1 MFKYSLKIIIKKD
14 KIKVDGT
21 APLYLQAFINTKRT
35 RIHLNCYCK
44 PSDFSMKMQ
53 KVKSNSKNAKEINGI
68 IAKRVGQANDIF
80 YNSILNDAPLN
91 ILTFKELLLNEKVKH
106 DFITFMLKA
115 IREQDKL
122 VTHSTIKNYIKSYNH
137 LKAYKSVIPFY
148 DINLSLIIGFEKYLK
163 KLGLK
168 HNTVNGYLKQLKK
181 FIRIAISEGY
191 PIQNPF
197 ENYQLRWHES
207 TPVWLEPF
215 EIEKMFQLYNREDLP
230 YHFKDTLQMFLFMV
244 GIGLRISDVTRLTYD
259 MIINDTIVIR
269 VQKTQRYKLEE
280 TFLISDFASQFLPER
295 VGEEEKIFKYKVCQ
309 SLNKNLKSICK
320 HLNIKK
326 DVTSHVARH
335 TYATTLLL
343 AGANIE
349 VVSKLLG
356 HKSLKDTMI
365 YVHITKQ
372 AERKN
377 LALFDKFMK

>member
-1 MFKYSLKIIIKKD
+1 MQNVKAI
-14 KIKVDGT
+14 
-21 APLYLQAFINTKRT
+21 
-35 RIHLNCYCK
+35 CK
-44 PSDFSMKMQ
+44 
-53 KVKSNSKNAKEINGI
+53 NSKSINGI
-68 IAKRVGQANDIF
+68 IAKRVGQVSAIF
-80 YNSILNDAPLN
+80 YNAILKDEPLDVD
-91 ILTFKELLLNEKVKH
+91 TFKELLLNEKVKH

-122 VTHSTIKNYIKSYNH
+122 VTHSTIKNYVKSYNH
-137 LKAYKSVIPFY
+137 LKAFRAVIPFY
-148 DINLSLIIGFEKYLK
+148 DINIKLVTNFEKYLK

-197 ENYQLRWHES
+197 EHYQLRWHES

-215 EIEKMFQLYNREDLP
+215 EIEKMVTLYNREDIP
-230 YHFKDTLQMFLFMV
+230 YHFKDTLQMFLFML
-244 GIGLRISDVTRLTYD
+244 GTGLRISDTTQLNYD
-259 MIINDTIVIR
+259 MIVNDTIIIR
-269 VQKTQRYKLEE
+269 IQKTQRYKLEE
-280 TFLISDFASQFLPER
+280 TFLISDFASQFLPIQ
-295 VGEEEKIFKYKVCQ
+295 VGEEKKIFKYKTCQ
-309 SLNKNLKSICK
+309 SLNKNLKSICE

-326 DVTSHVARH
+326 DITSHTARH